1 MSIATMTPDME
12 KALRYHW
19 INENDSKFVIKY
31 NNIIKPVDSIK
42 ANRDCK
48 FGIRCN
54 RENCWFRHPKGRWI
68 KKEVTKEFDS
78 FYDAKN
84 WFKTFRSE
92 FFNDQPI
99 KKLNKTFPKNKT
111 YSRKPV
117 QKVKQ
122 SLKQDIEDKSNFPDL
137 SKKKV
142 EVKEPKWPIKKVEE
156 KKKVFNEVVLTKD
169 TDVKKVSNEP
179 IQKKIP
185 IINSKKKIVIQESWG
200 DESSDNSDW
209 SDFEE
214 EFESNQNWTDEDLI

>member
-12 KALRYHW
+12 KALRFHW
-19 INENDSKFVIKY
+19 INKNDSKFVIKY
-31 NNIIKPVDSIK
+31 NNIIKPVDSIT

-54 RENCWFRHPKGRWI
+54 RENCWFRHPIGRWI

-84 WFKTFRSE
+84 WFKSFRSE
-92 FFNDQPI
+92 FFKDQPI
-99 KKLNKTFPKNKT
+99 KKLNIRNSKNKN
-111 YSRKPV
+111 YPVKPV

-137 SKKKV
+137 SEKEV
-142 EVKEPKWPIKKVEE
+142 EIKDPEWPIKKVE
-156 KKKVFNEVVLTKD
+156 KMKEVVLTKD

-185 IINSKKKIVIQESWG
+185 NLNKKKKIVIQESWA

-214 EFESNQNWTDEDLI
+214 EFESNQNWTDED